1 MWKWSLAAL
10 AVSLFFALLARGG
23 YSRKKG
29 WRGAEK
35 HIAQVV
41 GVRVTPVWKDGD
53 SIDEERSRAQV
64 TLRLSVEGQEISL
77 RKEFSRALAAPAQ
90 GQRVKILYRRS
101 AGEWTLRKDTRS
113 WWVLWSATALLAL
126 VVGFILLLG
135 GRNVQAQISDYT
147 VEHPNLAGS
156 VICLVLGFGVGT
168 LGVAFMWGLY
178 LPMLR
183 DTVRPW
189 AALVQ
194 FLLGHW
200 EPVDGRFTGWVE
212 ESDGDGGFRRYP
224 LFSLGQ
230 GRDYLCSS
238 IRSGQF
244 SPGDLVTLYQSPQGG
259 IFLRPSLGDCLSLPF
274 ACVPLVFLG
283 IIALCLL
290 VPAGFLLWLGVSG
303 IWVCL

>member
-1 MWKWSLAAL
+1 M
-10 AVSLFFALLARGG
+10 
-23 YSRKKG
+23 
-29 WRGAEK
+29 
-35 HIAQVV
+35 
-41 GVRVTPVWKDGD
+41 
-53 SIDEERSRAQV
+53 
-64 TLRLSVEGQEISL
+64 EGQEISL
-77 RKEFSRALAAPAQ
+77 RKEFSGALAAPAL

-113 WWVLWSATALLAL
+113 WWVLWSAAALLAL
-126 VVGFILLLG
+126 VVGLILLLG

>member
-1 MWKWSLAAL
+1 MGHSAAFCGR
-10 AVSLFFALLARGG
+10 AGDFS
-23 YSRKKG
+23 
-29 WRGAEK
+29 AE
-35 HIAQVV
+35 
-41 GVRVTPVWKDGD
+41 GV
-53 SIDEERSRAQV
+53 
-64 TLRLSVEGQEISL
+64 
-77 RKEFSRALAAPAQ
+77 F
-90 GQRVKILYRRS
+90 RS
-101 AGEWTLRKDTRS
+101 AGCSGPGAAGEDSLPPLCGEWTLRKDTRS
-113 WWVLWSATALLAL
+113 WWVLWSAAALLAL
-126 VVGFILLLG
+126 VVGLILLLG

-259 IFLRPSLGDCLSLPF
+259 FFASQSGGLSLS
-274 ACVPLVFLG
+274 
-283 IIALCLL
+283 ALCLCA
-290 VPAGFLLWLGVSG
+290 AGVLGNHRALSVGAGG
-303 IWVCL
+303 ISAVAGCVRNLGLPLIPG